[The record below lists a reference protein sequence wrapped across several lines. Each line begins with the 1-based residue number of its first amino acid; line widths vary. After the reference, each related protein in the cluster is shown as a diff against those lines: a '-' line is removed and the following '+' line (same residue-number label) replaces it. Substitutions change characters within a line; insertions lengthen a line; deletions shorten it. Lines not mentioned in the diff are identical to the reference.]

1 MQGSGAFVDAAAF
14 CGAGGSSDCSGTSF
28 DFCATLNTALTKLTT
43 LSPAGGVVD
52 ARGVVPVPTGSGTGG
67 GCPRGK
73 NSDLVRGKQR
83 LPTLLQAADKKVA
96 PR

>member
-1 MQGSGAFVDAAAF
+1 MLCRTRAPPPSQTAT
-14 CGAGGSSDCSGTSF
+14 AGGSLDGTRE
-28 DFCATLNTALTKLTT
+28 ATRFASNRYTT
-43 LSPAGGVVD
+43 LS
-52 ARGVVPVPTGSGTGG
+52 
-67 GCPRGK
+67 CPRGK